1 MDPVKKY
8 FTTDVAEEISMRR
21 LIAKSSSDWE
31 LYWTF
36 TQGGVPI
43 DLTSVNSITFCY
55 GDDYITENIV
65 GTVYD
70 ADQGI
75 VKIVFTQANT
85 NVNLVGKD
93 QGEYDFDLS
102 VADTLTNTVQLQAYG
117 KLFLLERAGT
127 ASATLP
133 TIGVTELTNCA
144 LSPYSI
150 SIDDSGK
157 TFIWNGACDFTFNLP
172 EYTNP
177 TASIGWNVRIINRT
191 IFRVI
196 IRADGTDRI
205 DDSSAGGVIKSVAAD
220 NINHNPWSSI
230 HVMVAGNSAGSA
242 WIHAVEGRR
251 TWSTA

>member
-21 LIAKSSSDWE
+21 LIAKSASDWE
-31 LYWTF
+31 LYWSF
-36 TQGGVPI
+36 NQNGIPVN
-43 DLTSVNSITFCY
+43 LTSVNSITFTY
-55 GDDYITENIV
+55 GDDNITENIT
-65 GTVYD
+65 GSVYN
-70 ADQGI
+70 ATEGI
-75 VKIVFTQANT
+75 IKVVFTQANT
-85 NVNLVGKD
+85 NVDLAGKD
-93 QGEYDFDLS
+93 EGEYDFDLS

-127 ASATLP
+127 QSATLP

-144 LSPYSI
+144 SSPYAI

-157 TFIWNGACDFTFNLP
+157 TFIWNGACDYTFNLP
-172 EYTNP
+172 DYTNP

-191 IFRVI
+191 SYRVI
-196 IRADGTDRI
+196 IKADGTDRI
-205 DDSSAGGVIKSVAAD
+205 DDSTAGGVIKSVAAD

-230 HVMVAGNSAGSA
+230 KLMVAGNTSGSA